1 MTEQIQTQS
10 GGLFQVSWST
20 TGFKCLTNQW
30 VKHKNS
36 VIDNDSALISPRNK
50 ITEYALVPTAN
61 KISEYRVLYLH
72 NLKLS
77 LSQVMKI
84 KHTAHNTDQTSS
96 AQVYVFFSC
105 STSNVKT
112 GTCELDVGNH

>member
-36 VIDNDSALISPRNK
+36 VIDNNSALTCISPMNK
-50 ITEYALVPTAN
+50 ITEYTLVPTAN
-61 KISEYRVLYLH
+61 KILVYRVLYLH

-77 LSQVMKI
+77 LSQVVKI
-84 KHTAHNTDQTSS
+84 KRSAHNTDQTSS
-96 AQVYVFFSC
+96 AQVYVFFLLFNFQC
-105 STSNVKT
+105 
-112 GTCELDVGNH
+112 